1 VTVEVTPH
9 HLFFDLS
16 SLFDSASAEE
26 KNSKSSSEVR
36 LGRTKEDDQVSIINR
51 RKIFQVNP
59 PIRQSPETRQ
69 YLLRALKQGDIDFIA
84 TDHAPHSP
92 AEKAQG
98 MSGLT
103 HLDTFGPFVTWLM
116 QAHQFTPQEIARVGA
131 YNPAQFF
138 NQFSNYQY
146 GKIAK
151 GFVGSLTIIDMHRPI
166 TITKALL
173 KTKAQWSPFEG
184 VTFPGSVAYTIV
196 KGKVYKNL

>member
-1 VTVEVTPH
+1 
-9 HLFFDLS
+9 
-16 SLFDSASAEE
+16 
-26 KNSKSSSEVR
+26 
-36 LGRTKEDDQVSIINR
+36 
-51 RKIFQVNP
+51 
-59 PIRQSPETRQ
+59 
-69 YLLRALKQGDIDFIA
+69 
-84 TDHAPHSP
+84 
-92 AEKAQG
+92 
-98 MSGLT
+98 
-103 HLDTFGPFVTWLM
+103 M